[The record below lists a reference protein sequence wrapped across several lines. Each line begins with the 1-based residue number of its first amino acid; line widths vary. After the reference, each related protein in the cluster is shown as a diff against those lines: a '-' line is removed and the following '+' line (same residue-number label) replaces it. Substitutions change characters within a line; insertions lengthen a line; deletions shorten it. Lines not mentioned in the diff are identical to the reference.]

1 MTEWNDQTT
10 LTDSPDRSVAE
21 HVRRYLET
29 AGEDGFM
36 EGGMTNLVLTTVG
49 RRTGRLR
56 RTGLFFTEDDGR
68 YILVA
73 SGAVAS
79 PKHPNWYLNVVRNP
93 EVRVQIRAE
102 KFTARART
110 ALGEERTRLWRLM
123 TSLAPVY
130 HVYEARCHRV
140 IPVVVLERT

>member
-1 MTEWNDQTT
+1 MWDDQQPA
-10 LTDSPDRSVAE
+10 TDSPDESVAE

-29 AGEDGFM
+29 DGEDGFT

-49 RRTGRLR
+49 RRTGGLR

-79 PKHPNWYLNVVRNP
+79 PKHPNWYLNLVHNP
-93 EVRVQIRAE
+93 EVRVQIRAD
-102 KFTARART
+102 KFAALART
-110 ALGEERTRLWRLM
+110 AVGEERTRLWRLM

-130 HVYEARCHRV
+130 YEYEARCRRL
-140 IPVVVLERT
+140 IPVIVLERI